1 MLVNNPDQKRDK
13 FLCLLIIDLI
23 VLHDRNQ
30 MNVFLK
36 MQRARMISSPLPK
49 GTKTNLRLRSW
60 GMERSHITSMGNEVC
75 TPAPYQNSIKVN
87 HNFKILTSDLIDLGY
102 IG

>member
-1 MLVNNPDQKRDK
+1 
-13 FLCLLIIDLI
+13 
-23 VLHDRNQ
+23 
-30 MNVFLK
+30 

-60 GMERSHITSMGNEVC
+60 GMERSHITSKGNEVC

-87 HNFKILTSDLIDLGY
+87 NNFKILTSELIDLGY